1 MKNTEQ
7 WKPSKFVYVAGK
19 LKASR
24 NPKEVNISSRLV
36 ADITAAF
43 YDTTIKTHVSG
54 KLLDLGCGKVPLYH
68 AYKDFV
74 TGVVCVDW
82 SGSLHKNQY
91 LDYEMDLNQKLNF
104 ADNSFD
110 TVILSDVLEHIRK
123 PDFLMSEI
131 FRVLSPEGK
140 LLMNVPFYYW
150 LHEEPYDY
158 YRFTK
163 FALKSIAEDAGF
175 SINKLEATGGA
186 PEILADIIS
195 KLIIKVPFAGILMS
209 KAIQAIAH
217 FFIGFKAGKKI
228 SAKTADKFPLGYFM
242 IAQKAI

>member
-24 NPKEVNISSRLV
+24 NPQEVNISSRFV
-36 ADITAAF
+36 ADLTATF
-43 YDTTIKTHVSG
+43 YDTNIKTHVTG

-68 AYKDFV
+68 AYKDSV

-131 FRVLSPEGK
+131 FRVLSPKGK

-158 YRFTK
+158 YRYTK

-175 SINKLEATGGA
+175 SIIKLEATGGA
-186 PEILADIIS
+186 PEILTDIIS
-195 KLIIKVPFAGILMS
+195 KLTVKIPLVGRITANIIQQLTKLFLN
-209 KAIQAIAH
+209 
-217 FFIGFKAGKKI
+217 FNFGKKI
-228 SAKTADKFPLGYFM
+228 SKKTALKFPFGYVM
-242 IAQKAI
+242 ILEKPV